1 MLPDAKEN
9 SMGSVAR
16 KVMGNVAPGGSDLQ
30 RVPARR
36 GVAARVER
44 GQVITIINTSG
55 KQVVDTWAFNP
66 DDFDEH
72 LSMEHCRVAL
82 CKLVPAVGDALV
94 TNRRRPILS
103 LLEDTTAGAHDTL
116 MAACDARRYEL
127 LGAVGYHDN
136 CADNLRNALQAIGLW
151 STATPSPLNLFMNVP
166 WRADGALK
174 FERPTSQAGQYVS
187 LRAEMALIIVFSA
200 CPQDM
205 NPVNDMK
212 STDVHFRISDQ

>member
-1 MLPDAKEN
+1 ME
-9 SMGSVAR
+9 
-16 KVMGNVAPGGSDLQ
+16 NVASSLPALR
-30 RVPARR
+30 RVPARH

-44 GQVITIINTSG
+44 AQIITIINTSG

-66 DDFDEH
+66 EDFSEY

-82 CKLVPAVGDALV
+82 GKLVPQVGDVLV

-103 LLEDTTAGAHDTL
+103 LIEDTTAGAHDTL

-127 LGAVGYHDN
+127 LGAVGYHDK
-136 CADNLRNALQAIGLW
+136 CVDNLKNALQAIGL
-151 STATPSPLNLFMNVP
+151 SSCTTPGPLNLFMNVP
-166 WRADGALK
+166 WQLDGTLTL
-174 FERPTSQAGQYVS
+174 ERPTSEAGQYVS
-187 LRAEMALIIVFSA
+187 LRAEMSLIIVLSA

>member
-1 MLPDAKEN
+1 
-9 SMGSVAR
+9 MGSVAR

-136 CADNLRNALQAIGLW
+136 CADNLRNALQAIG
-151 STATPSPLNLFMNVP
+151 
-166 WRADGALK
+166 RAA
-174 FERPTSQAGQYVS
+174 
-187 LRAEMALIIVFSA
+187 
-200 CPQDM
+200 
-205 NPVNDMK
+205 
-212 STDVHFRISDQ
+212 

>member
-1 MLPDAKEN
+1 ME
-9 SMGSVAR
+9 
-16 KVMGNVAPGGSDLQ
+16 NVAASLPAPR
-30 RVPARR
+30 RVPARQ

-44 GQVITIINTSG
+44 AQIVTIINTSG

-66 DDFDEH
+66 EDFNEY

-82 CKLVPAVGDALV
+82 GKLVPRLGDVLV

-103 LLEDTTAGAHDTL
+103 LIEDTTAGVHDTL
-116 MAACDARRYEL
+116 MATCDARRYEL
-127 LGAVGYHDN
+127 LGAVGHHDN
-136 CADNLRNALQAIGLW
+136 CVDNLKNALQAIGL
-151 STATPSPLNLFMNVP
+151 SSRTTPAPLNLFMNVP
-166 WRADGALK
+166 WQPDGTLT
-174 FERPTSQAGQYVS
+174 FERPTSEAGQYVS
-187 LRAEMALIIVFSA
+187 LRAEMSLIIVLSA

>member
-1 MLPDAKEN
+1 
-9 SMGSVAR
+9 
-16 KVMGNVAPGGSDLQ
+16 MGNVAPSTSNLQ
-30 RVPARR
+30 RVAARQ

-44 GQVITIINTSG
+44 GQIITIINTRG

-66 DDFDEH
+66 EDFDEH

-82 CKLVPAVGDALV
+82 GKLVPAVGDALV

-103 LLEDTTAGAHDTL
+103 LVEDTTAGAHDTL

-136 CADNLRNALQAIGLW
+136 CVDNLRNALQAIDLW
-151 STATPSPLNLFMNVP
+151 SRTTPSPLNLFMNVP
-166 WRADGALK
+166 WQADGTLT
-174 FERPTSQAGQYVS
+174 FERPTSEAGQYVS
-187 LRAEMALIIVFSA
+187 LRAEMALIIVLSA

-205 NPVNDMK
+205 IPVNDMK

>member
-1 MLPDAKEN
+1 ME
-9 SMGSVAR
+9 
-16 KVMGNVAPGGSDLQ
+16 NVAASLPAPR
-30 RVPARR
+30 RVPARQ

-44 GQVITIINTSG
+44 AQIVTIINTSG

-66 DDFDEH
+66 EDFNEY

-82 CKLVPAVGDALV
+82 GKLVPRLGDVLV

-103 LLEDTTAGAHDTL
+103 LIEDTTAGVHDTL

-127 LGAVGYHDN
+127 LGAVGHHDN
-136 CADNLRNALQAIGLW
+136 CVDNLKNALQAIGL
-151 STATPSPLNLFMNVP
+151 SSRTTPAPLNLFMNVP
-166 WRADGALK
+166 WQSDGTLT
-174 FERPTSQAGQYVS
+174 FERPTSEAGQYVS
-187 LRAEMALIIVFSA
+187 LRAEMSLIIVLSA